1 MTTKQK
7 SVLIKVKE
15 LPPSLAFRVWIRKHI
30 PKGVKILF
38 TTDS

>member
-1 MTTKQK
+1 MTAEQK

-15 LPPSLAFRVWIRKHI
+15 LPPSLAFRAWIRKHI